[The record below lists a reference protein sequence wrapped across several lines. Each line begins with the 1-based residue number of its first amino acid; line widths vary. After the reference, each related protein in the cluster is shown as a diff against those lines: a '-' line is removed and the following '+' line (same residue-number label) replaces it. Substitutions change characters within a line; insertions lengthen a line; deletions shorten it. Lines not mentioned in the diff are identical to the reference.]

1 MPLMEQNHKRHI
13 CFYYTPSFV
22 HQFSIDPPSKR
33 WTIDGVSM
41 EHLRSIY
48 GGIREKQRSFLRGRA
63 FVHRVKN
70 QERRKIKIP
79 YRQGIHEELMEVWER
94 ESYRNNINTFLFL
107 FPKIYWTISFWKKF
121 QKNNFNCITY
131 SFFVLYFYQ
140 RVAFI

>member
-13 CFYYTPSFV
+13 CFIILHRLSISSPSIL
-22 HQFSIDPPSKR
+22 HR
-33 WTIDGVSM
+33 NDGPSM
-41 EHLRSIY
+41 EYRWSIY

-94 ESYRNNINTFLFL
+94 ESYRNNKNTFLFL